1 MLLIDRIAV
10 TLRRQPVNQSIGEIE
25 AETFAALRQRYAP
38 RLTFQLAVLLAGGVA
53 AAAFVLALP
62 AFAWVLL

>member
-1 MLLIDRIAV
+1 MVIYRSALIDKPSRK
-10 TLRRQPVNQSIGEIE
+10 VNQTIREIE

-38 RLTFQLAVLLAGGVA
+38 PVTLQLAVLLAGGVA

-62 AFAWVLL
+62 AIAWVLL